1 MLTSF
6 RIFSVSDSTTV
17 VISNLDN
24 KGSNARSPSTA
35 AKPAAAAPAASSGGA
50 DVSGFKAAAVF
61 TQLGQKVKS
70 DGAALVGKIGGIYE
84 FEITEGPNG
93 AKQVWTVDLK
103 VSIGVVY
110 PLVKINVL
118 TATF

>member
-1 MLTSF
+1 M
-6 RIFSVSDSTTV
+6 FSVSDSTTV

-24 KGSNARSPSTA
+24 KGSNARSPSSPA
-35 AKPAAAAPAASSGGA
+35 AKPAAAVPAASSGAA

-103 VSIGVVY
+103 VNNEDVRLEIE
-110 PLVKINVL
+110 VL
-118 TATF
+118 TCSNC